1 MEKKIQKRL
10 NSNQIE
16 KKTFGN
22 INLNVHDLNNQFK
35 MQEERLLKYT
45 QHHAGKISRNSDG
58 LA

>member
-22 INLNVHDLNNQFK
+22 IKLNVHDLNNQFK

-45 QHHAGKISRNSDG
+45 
-58 LA
+58 